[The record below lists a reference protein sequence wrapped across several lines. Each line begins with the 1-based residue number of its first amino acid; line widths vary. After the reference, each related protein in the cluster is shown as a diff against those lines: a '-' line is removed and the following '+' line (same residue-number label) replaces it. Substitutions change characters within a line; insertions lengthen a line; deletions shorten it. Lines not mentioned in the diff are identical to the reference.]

1 MNSTE
6 QNILNVAQEVSDK
19 NNLFLLEVLFRGNER
34 DRVIEIFIDGEDNL
48 SAGDCAR
55 ISREINQVIE
65 ERELLDSAYRLDVST
80 PGVDRP
86 LKYLKQYKK
95 HINRKFEV
103 RYKTGENKKDIT
115 AKLVKIE
122 EDNLY
127 FYSDRE
133 QLIKFEDIIKAKV
146 LVSFS

>member
-6 QNILNVAQEVSDK
+6 QNILNAAQEISEK
-19 NNLFLLEVLFRGNER
+19 NNLFLLEVLFRGTEKN
-34 DRVIEIFIDGEDNL
+34 RVIEIFIDGEDNL
-48 SAGDCAR
+48 SADDCAR

-65 ERELLDSAYRLDVST
+65 KNELLDSAYRLDVST

-103 RYKTGENKKDIT
+103 RYKSGENKKSIT
-115 AKLVKIE
+115 GKLLKIE
-122 EDNLY
+122 DDNLY
-127 FYSDRE
+127 FYSGRE
-133 QLIKFEDIIKAKV
+133 QVIKFEDIIKAKV

>member
-6 QNILNVAQEVSDK
+6 QNIFNAAKKISEK
-19 NNLFLLEVLFRGNER
+19 NNLLLLEVLFRGTER
-34 DRVIEIFIDGEDNL
+34 NRVIEIFIDGEDNL
-48 SAGDCAR
+48 SADDCAR
-55 ISREINQVIE
+55 ISREINKVIE
-65 ERELLDSAYRLDVST
+65 EKELLDSAYRLDVST

-103 RYKTGENKKDIT
+103 RYKSSDNKKSIT
-115 AKLVKIE
+115 GKLVKIE
-122 EDNLY
+122 DDNLY
-127 FYSDRE
+127 FYSSRE
-133 QLIKFEDIIKAKV
+133 QVIKFEDIIKAKV

>member
-1 MNSTE
+1 MNSTK
-6 QNILNVAQEVSDK
+6 QNILNTAQEISEK
-19 NNLFLLEVLFRGNER
+19 NNLLLLEVLFRGNER
-34 DRVIEIFIDGEDNL
+34 NHVIEIFIDGEDNL
-48 SAGDCAR
+48 SADDCAR
-55 ISREINQVIE
+55 ISREINELIE
-65 ERELLDSAYRLDVST
+65 KNEFLNSAYRLDVST

-86 LKYLKQYKK
+86 LEYLKQYKK

-133 QLIKFEDIIKAKV
+133 QVIKFEDIIKAKV

>member
-1 MNSTE
+1 MNSIK
-6 QNILNVAQEVSDK
+6 QNILNAVKEISEK
-19 NNLFLLEVLFRGNER
+19 NHLFLLEILFRGTER
-34 DRVIEIFIDGEDNL
+34 NRVIEIFIDGEDNL
-48 SAGDCAR
+48 SADDCAR
-55 ISREINQVIE
+55 ISKEINQVIE
-65 ERELLDSAYRLDVST
+65 EKELIDSAYRLDVST

-103 RYKTGENKKDIT
+103 RYKSGENKNSIT
-115 AKLVKIE
+115 AKLVNIE

-127 FYSDRE
+127 FYSSRE
-133 QLIKFEDIIKAKV
+133 QVIKFEDIIKAKV

>member
-1 MNSTE
+1 MNSTK
-6 QNILNVAQEVSDK
+6 QNILNTAQEISEK
-19 NNLFLLEVLFRGNER
+19 NNLLLLEVLFRGNER
-34 DRVIEIFIDGEDNL
+34 NHVIEIFIDGEDNL
-48 SAGDCAR
+48 SADDCAR
-55 ISREINQVIE
+55 ISREINEVIE
-65 ERELLDSAYRLDVST
+65 KNEFLNSAYRLDVSS

-86 LKYLKQYKK
+86 LEYLKQYKK

-103 RYKTGENKKDIT
+103 RYKSGENKKDIT

-127 FYSDRE
+127 FYSGRE
-133 QLIKFEDIIKAKV
+133 QVIKFEDIIKAKV

>member
-6 QNILNVAQEVSDK
+6 QNILNAAQEISEK
-19 NNLFLLEVLFRGNER
+19 NNLFLLEVLFRGTER
-34 DRVIEIFIDGEDNL
+34 NRVIEIFIDGEDDL
-48 SAGDCAR
+48 SADDCAR
-55 ISREINQVIE
+55 INREINQVIE
-65 ERELLDSAYRLDVST
+65 KNELLNSAYRLDVST

-103 RYKTGENKKDIT
+103 RYKSGENKKSIT

-122 EDNLY
+122 EENLY
-127 FYSDRE
+127 FYSNRE
-133 QLIKFEDIIKAKV
+133 QVIKFKDIINAKV

>member
-1 MNSTE
+1 MNSTK
-6 QNILNVAQEVSDK
+6 QNILNAAREISEK
-19 NNLFLLEVLFRGNER
+19 NNLLLLEVLFRGTEKN
-34 DRVIEIFIDGEDNL
+34 RVIEIFIDGEDNL
-48 SAGDCAR
+48 TADDCAR
-55 ISREINQVIE
+55 ISREINEVIE
-65 ERELLDSAYRLDVST
+65 KNEFLDSAYRLDVST

-86 LKYLKQYKK
+86 LEYLKQYKK

-103 RYKTGENKKDIT
+103 RYKSGGNKKDIT

-133 QLIKFEDIIKAKV
+133 QVIKFEDIIKAKV

>member
-1 MNSTE
+1 MNSTK
-6 QNILNVAQEVSDK
+6 QNILNIAQEISEK
-19 NNLFLLEVLFRGNER
+19 NNLLLLEVLFRGSER
-34 DRVIEIFIDGEDNL
+34 NHVVEIFIDGEDNL
-48 SAGDCAR
+48 SADDCAR
-55 ISREINQVIE
+55 ISREINEVIE
-65 ERELLDSAYRLDVST
+65 KNELLNSAYRLDVST

-86 LKYLKQYKK
+86 LEYLKQYKK

-103 RYKTGENKKDIT
+103 RYKSGENKKDIT

-133 QLIKFEDIIKAKV
+133 QVIKFEDIIKAKV

>member
-6 QNILNVAQEVSDK
+6 QNILYAVREISEK
-19 NNLFLLEVLFRGNER
+19 NNLFLLEILFRGTER
-34 DRVIEIFIDGEDNL
+34 NRVIEIFIDGEDNL
-48 SAGDCAR
+48 SADDCVR
-55 ISREINQVIE
+55 ISREINQAIE
-65 ERELLDSAYRLDVST
+65 KNELLDSAYRLDVST

-103 RYKTGENKKDIT
+103 RYKSGENKKSIT
-115 AKLVKIE
+115 GKLVKIE
-122 EDNLY
+122 DNNLY
-127 FYSDRE
+127 FYSGRE
-133 QLIKFEDIIKAKV
+133 QVIKFEDIIKAKV

>member
-6 QNILNVAQEVSDK
+6 QNIFNAAKKISEK
-19 NNLFLLEVLFRGNER
+19 NNLFLLEVLSRGTER
-34 DRVIEIFIDGEDNL
+34 NRVIEIFIDGEDNL
-48 SAGDCAR
+48 SADDCAR
-55 ISREINQVIE
+55 ISREINKVIE
-65 ERELLDSAYRLDVST
+65 EKELLDSAYRLDVST

-103 RYKTGENKKDIT
+103 RYKSSDNKKSIT
-115 AKLVKIE
+115 GKLVKIE
-122 EDNLY
+122 DDNLY
-127 FYSDRE
+127 FYSSRE
-133 QLIKFEDIIKAKV
+133 QVIKFEDIIKAKV

>member
-1 MNSTE
+1 MNSTK
-6 QNILNVAQEVSDK
+6 QNILNAAREISEK
-19 NNLFLLEVLFRGNER
+19 NNLLLLEVLFRGTEKN
-34 DRVIEIFIDGEDNL
+34 RVIEIFIDGEDNL
-48 SAGDCAR
+48 TADDCAR
-55 ISREINQVIE
+55 ISREINEVIE
-65 ERELLDSAYRLDVST
+65 KNEFLDSAYRLDVST

-86 LKYLKQYKK
+86 LEYLKQYKK

-103 RYKTGENKKDIT
+103 RYKSGENKNSIT

-133 QLIKFEDIIKAKV
+133 QVIKFEDIIKAKV

>member
-1 MNSTE
+1 MNSTK
-6 QNILNVAQEVSDK
+6 QNILNVAQEISEK
-19 NNLFLLEVLFRGNER
+19 NNLLLLEVLVRGTER
-34 DRVIEIFIDGEDNL
+34 NHVVEIFIDGEDNL
-48 SAGDCAR
+48 SADDCAR
-55 ISREINQVIE
+55 ISREINEVIGKNK
-65 ERELLDSAYRLDVST
+65 LLNSAYQLDVST

-86 LKYLKQYKK
+86 LEYLKQYKK

-103 RYKTGENKKDIT
+103 RYKSGENKNSIT

-122 EDNLY
+122 EDNHY

-133 QLIKFEDIIKAKV
+133 QVIKFEDIIKAKV

>member
-1 MNSTE
+1 MNSTK
-6 QNILNVAQEVSDK
+6 QNILNTAQEISEK
-19 NNLFLLEVLFRGNER
+19 NNLLLLEVLFRGNER
-34 DRVIEIFIDGEDNL
+34 NHVIEIFIDGEDNL
-48 SAGDCAR
+48 SADDCAR
-55 ISREINQVIE
+55 ISREINELIE
-65 ERELLDSAYRLDVST
+65 KNEFLNSAYLLDVST

-86 LKYLKQYKK
+86 LEYLKQYKK

-103 RYKTGENKKDIT
+103 RYKSGGNKNSIT

-133 QLIKFEDIIKAKV
+133 QVIKFEDIIKAKV

>member
-1 MNSTE
+1 MNSIK
-6 QNILNVAQEVSDK
+6 QNILNAVKEISEE
-19 NNLFLLEVLFRGNER
+19 NNLFLLEVLFRGTER
-34 DRVIEIFIDGEDNL
+34 NWVIEIFIDGEDTL
-48 SAGDCAR
+48 AADDCAR

-65 ERELLDSAYRLDVST
+65 EKELLDSPYRLDVST

-86 LKYLKQYKK
+86 LKYFKQYKK

-103 RYKTGENKKDIT
+103 RYKSGENKKSIT
-115 AKLVKIE
+115 GKLVKIE

-127 FYSDRE
+127 FYSGRE
-133 QLIKFEDIIKAKV
+133 QVIKFEDIIKAKV

>member
-1 MNSTE
+1 MNSTK
-6 QNILNVAQEVSDK
+6 QNILNAAREISEK
-19 NNLFLLEVLFRGNER
+19 NNLLLLEVLFRGTEKN
-34 DRVIEIFIDGEDNL
+34 RVIEIFIDGEDNL
-48 SAGDCAR
+48 TADDCAR
-55 ISREINQVIE
+55 ISREINEVIE
-65 ERELLDSAYRLDVST
+65 KNEFLDSAYRLDVST

-86 LKYLKQYKK
+86 LEYLKQYKK

-103 RYKTGENKKDIT
+103 RFKSGETKNSIT

-133 QLIKFEDIIKAKV
+133 QVIKFEDIIKAKV

>member
-19 NNLFLLEVLFRGNER
+19 NNFFLLEVLFRGNER
-34 DRVIEIFIDGEDNL
+34 DRVIEIFIDGEENL
-48 SAGDCAR
+48 SADECAR

-65 ERELLDSAYRLDVST
+65 ENELLSSAYRLDVST

-95 HINRKFEV
+95 HINRKFELSY
-103 RYKTGENKKDIT
+103 RSGENKKRIT
-115 AKLVKIE
+115 GKLVKIE
-122 EDNLY
+122 DEDLY
-127 FYSDRE
+127 FYSGRE
-133 QLIKFEDIIKAKV
+133 QVIKFKDIINAKV

>member
-1 MNSTE
+1 MNSIK
-6 QNILNVAQEVSDK
+6 QNILNAVKEISEK
-19 NNLFLLEVLFRGNER
+19 NNLFLLEVLFRGTER
-34 DRVIEIFIDGEDNL
+34 NWVIEIFIDGEDTL
-48 SAGDCAR
+48 AAADCAR

-65 ERELLDSAYRLDVST
+65 EKELLDSPYRLDVST

-103 RYKTGENKKDIT
+103 RYKSGENKKSIT
-115 AKLVKIE
+115 GKLVKIE

-127 FYSDRE
+127 FYSGRE
-133 QLIKFEDIIKAKV
+133 QVIKFEDIIKAKV

>member
-1 MNSTE
+1 MNSIK
-6 QNILNVAQEVSDK
+6 QNILNAVKEISEK
-19 NNLFLLEVLFRGNER
+19 NNLFLLEVLFRGTER
-34 DRVIEIFIDGEDNL
+34 NLVIEIFIDGEDTL
-48 SAGDCAR
+48 AADDCAR

-65 ERELLDSAYRLDVST
+65 EKELLDSPYRLDVST

-86 LKYLKQYKK
+86 LEYLKQYKK

-103 RYKTGENKKDIT
+103 RYKSGENKKSIT
-115 AKLVKIE
+115 GKLVKIE

-127 FYSDRE
+127 FYSGRE
-133 QLIKFEDIIKAKV
+133 QVIKFEDIIKAKV

>member
-1 MNSTE
+1 MNSTK
-6 QNILNVAQEVSDK
+6 QNILNIAQEISEK

-34 DRVIEIFIDGEDNL
+34 DRVIEIFIDGEENL
-48 SAGDCAR
+48 SADECAK

-65 ERELLDSAYRLDVST
+65 ENDLLCSAYRLDVST

-95 HINRKFEV
+95 HINRKFELSY
-103 RYKTGENKKDIT
+103 RSGENKKRIT
-115 AKLVKIE
+115 GKLVKI
-122 EDNLY
+122 DDDKLY
-127 FYSDRE
+127 FYSGRE
-133 QLIKFEDIIKAKV
+133 QVIKFEDIINAKV

>member
-6 QNILNVAQEVSDK
+6 QNILNAAQEISEK
-19 NNLFLLEVLFRGNER
+19 NNLFLLEVLFRGTEKN
-34 DRVIEIFIDGEDNL
+34 RVIEIFIDGEDNL
-48 SAGDCAR
+48 SADDCAR

-65 ERELLDSAYRLDVST
+65 KNELLDSAYRLDVST

-95 HINRKFEV
+95 HIDRKFEV
-103 RYKTGENKKDIT
+103 RYKSGENKKSIT
-115 AKLVKIE
+115 GKLVKIE
-122 EDNLY
+122 DDNLY
-127 FYSDRE
+127 FYSGKE
-133 QLIKFEDIIKAKV
+133 QVIKFEDIIKAKV

>member
-1 MNSTE
+1 MNSIK
-6 QNILNVAQEVSDK
+6 QNILNAVKEILEK
-19 NNLFLLEVLFRGNER
+19 NNLFLLEVLFRGTER
-34 DRVIEIFIDGEDNL
+34 NWVIEIFIDGEDNL
-48 SAGDCAR
+48 AADDCAR

-65 ERELLDSAYRLDVST
+65 EKELLDSPYRLDVST

-103 RYKTGENKKDIT
+103 RYKSGENKKSIT
-115 AKLVKIE
+115 GKLVKIE

-127 FYSDRE
+127 FYSGRE
-133 QLIKFEDIIKAKV
+133 QVIKFEDIIKAKV

>member
-1 MNSTE
+1 MNSTK
-6 QNILNVAQEVSDK
+6 QNILNTAQEISDK
-19 NNLFLLEVLFRGNER
+19 NNLLLLEVLFRGNER
-34 DRVIEIFIDGEDNL
+34 NHVIEIFIDGEDNL
-48 SAGDCAR
+48 SADDCAR
-55 ISREINQVIE
+55 ISREINELIE
-65 ERELLDSAYRLDVST
+65 KNEFLNSAYRLDVST

-86 LKYLKQYKK
+86 LEYLKQYKK

>member
-1 MNSTE
+1 MNSTK
-6 QNILNVAQEVSDK
+6 QNILNVAQEISEK
-19 NNLFLLEVLFRGNER
+19 NNLLLLEVLVRGTER
-34 DRVIEIFIDGEDNL
+34 NHVVEIFIDGEDNL
-48 SAGDCAR
+48 SADDCAR
-55 ISREINQVIE
+55 ISREINEVIGKNK
-65 ERELLDSAYRLDVST
+65 LLNSAYQLDVST

-86 LKYLKQYKK
+86 LEYLKQYKK

-103 RYKTGENKKDIT
+103 RYKSGENKNSIT

-133 QLIKFEDIIKAKV
+133 QVIKFEDIIKAKV

>member
-1 MNSTE
+1 MNSIK
-6 QNILNVAQEVSDK
+6 QNILNAVKEISEE
-19 NNLFLLEVLFRGNER
+19 NNLFLLEVLFRGTEQNW
-34 DRVIEIFIDGEDNL
+34 VIEIFIDGEDIL
-48 SAGDCAR
+48 SADDCAR

-65 ERELLDSAYRLDVST
+65 EKELLDSPYRLDVST

-86 LKYLKQYKK
+86 LKYFKQYKK

-103 RYKTGENKKDIT
+103 RYKSGENKKSIT
-115 AKLVKIE
+115 GKLVKIE

-127 FYSDRE
+127 FYSGRE
-133 QLIKFEDIIKAKV
+133 QVIKFEDIIKAKV

>member
-6 QNILNVAQEVSDK
+6 QNILNAAQEISEK
-19 NNLFLLEVLFRGNER
+19 NNLFLLEVLFRGTEKN
-34 DRVIEIFIDGEDNL
+34 RVIEIFIDGEDNL
-48 SAGDCAR
+48 SADDCAR

-65 ERELLDSAYRLDVST
+65 KNKLLDSAYRLDVST

-103 RYKTGENKKDIT
+103 RYKSGENKKSIT
-115 AKLVKIE
+115 GKLLKIE
-122 EDNLY
+122 DDNLY
-127 FYSDRE
+127 FYSGRE
-133 QLIKFEDIIKAKV
+133 QVIKFEDIIKAKV

>member
-6 QNILNVAQEVSDK
+6 QNILNAAQEISEK
-19 NNLFLLEVLFRGNER
+19 NNLFLLEVLFRGTEKN
-34 DRVIEIFIDGEDNL
+34 RVIEIFIDGEDNL
-48 SAGDCAR
+48 SADDCAR

-65 ERELLDSAYRLDVST
+65 KNELLDSAYRLDVST

-103 RYKTGENKKDIT
+103 RYKSGENKKSIT
-115 AKLVKIE
+115 GKLLKIE
-122 EDNLY
+122 DNNLY
-127 FYSDRE
+127 FYSGRE
-133 QLIKFEDIIKAKV
+133 QAIKFEDIIKAKV